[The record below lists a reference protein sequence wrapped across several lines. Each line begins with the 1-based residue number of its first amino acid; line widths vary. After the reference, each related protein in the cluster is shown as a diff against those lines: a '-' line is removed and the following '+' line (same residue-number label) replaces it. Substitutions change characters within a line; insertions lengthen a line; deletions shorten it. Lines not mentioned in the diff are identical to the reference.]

1 MELPSFLKIGPI
13 RVIMKKMMKLFFE
26 DEPRGRIEKNR
37 FTYFLKLSPQGELK
51 EIRLVYQPYFLNMSP
66 EGRIEKNN
74 EIIF

>member
-1 MELPSFLKIGPI
+1 
-13 RVIMKKMMKLFFE
+13 MKLFFE
-26 DEPRGRIEKNR
+26 YEPRRGELREIGKSLSPIYEKSR